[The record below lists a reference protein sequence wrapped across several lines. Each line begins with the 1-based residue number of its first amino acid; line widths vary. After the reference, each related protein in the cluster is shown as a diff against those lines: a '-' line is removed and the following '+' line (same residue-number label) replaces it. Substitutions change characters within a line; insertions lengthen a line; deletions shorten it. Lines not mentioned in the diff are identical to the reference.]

1 MLLVCFVDWSLD
13 DQHCVL
19 CPHAC
24 AARLCTFGGV
34 VAAQQHVQRAHSGDC
49 RRSSMA
55 CNAVLMRLSCDQRW

>member
-24 AARLCTFGGV
+24 AARLCTSGRV
-34 VAAQQHVQRAHSGDC
+34 VAAQQHVQRAHICDC
-49 RRSSMA
+49 PVKHGLQCCSDA
-55 CNAVLMRLSCDQRW
+55 FEL